1 MVAALIIAAVLVF
14 NGHAGSKYGL
24 PFAMLFRSSYGNKG
38 ALFPGVIRGV
48 IAAIMWFGFQTFAGS
63 QALSILL
70 GKLWPGYLTLGGD
83 WSFFGL
89 TLPALISFLIIFLFI

>member
-1 MVAALIIAAVLVF
+1 
-14 NGHAGSKYGL
+14 
-24 PFAMLFRSSYGNKG
+24 
-38 ALFPGVIRGV
+38 
-48 IAAIMWFGFQTFAGS
+48 MWFGFQTFAGS

-89 TLPALISFLIIFLFI
+89 TLPALISFLIFWLFNVALIYGGMDILGKFTNILSH